1 MDDNHLSTLS
11 EAQGEWALR
20 LVHILQPLVF
30 EGIHTIFNE
39 SVQLCQSTD
48 EDEKYLMTFQ
58 NFLARIPKWSQET
71 VDKEVARMVD
81 KSGCTYME
89 DLITC
94 VHITHLKMLTSIR
107 TGKTQKKIDIT
118 IPKLGAFIHK
128 VYINTSRNLYLNV
141 FLFDR
146 DLPALMVQKNKS
158 EFNKMVR
165 SAILDA
171 IRESI
176 PIEQLLRSYLDE
188 STDLVKEEVKVD
200 PAPATP
206 AATTTQAAGAAP
218 AASPAAASPVN
229 EKASSAEPFL
239 MNDVFKPIE
248 ITEIKEPM
256 VEAMPSPSSSKP
268 DPVVELLERPMLKF
282 ADVDQAISV
291 DNIPER
297 IEAPKTIE
305 RLEEISVQ
313 RNLARKLEEAAEAAE
328 DTLKIGEDANIDLG
342 ITVLS

>member
-39 SVQLCQSTD
+39 SVQLCQNTD
-48 EDEKYLMTFQ
+48 EEEKYLMTFQ

-107 TGKTQKKIDIT
+107 TGKTQKKIDIA
-118 IPKLGAFIHK
+118 IPKLGTFIHK
-128 VYINTSRNLYLNV
+128 VYINTSRTLYLNV
-141 FLFDR
+141 FLFDK

-165 SAILDA
+165 TAILDA

-188 STDLVKEEVKVD
+188 STDLVKEEVKTD
-200 PAPATP
+200 PVAPTP
-206 AATTTQAAGAAP
+206 AAAP
-218 AASPAAASPVN
+218 VTVKEP
-229 EKASSAEPFL
+229 EKVAL
-239 MNDVFKPIE
+239 TNDVIKPVE
-248 ITEIKEPM
+248 ITEIKEIDT
-256 VEAMPSPSSSKP
+256 PSPPKVMAV
-268 DPVVELLERPMLKF
+268 DPVVELLERPMLRF
-282 ADVDQAISV
+282 ADVDNAISV

-305 RLEEISVQ
+305 VLEEKSLQ
-313 RNLARKLEEAAEAAE
+313 RNLARKLEAEEAAE